1 MNQPQVLSL
10 TDSSRI
16 PSVSR
21 AISAICQ
28 RRPEQPLQVEFVG
41 GRSRWRF
48 VEEAPLRNERVK
60 ASSQPSLHHVTIAGG
75 WGERSDRER
84 RLAKLA
90 SKLGYY
96 PGLPRQLGGAKHG
109 LNTTFTREESSP
121 VVETRLNQ
129 RVALFYQ
136 AEGGVSAG
144 QLPTR
149 GVPRGGLQQL
159 HAQEAPARSEQSQ
172 RRDAGD
178 AAEAAHP
185 GAAARRGAPRGE
197 ALGAGVLPATAQ
209 EPAVNGCGSK

>member
-96 PGLPRQLGGAKHG
+96 PGLPRQKVESRLDSFLPAEFRAGAFS
-109 LNTTFTREESSP
+109 NFTP
-121 VVETRLNQ
+121 KK
-129 RVALFYQ
+129 
-136 AEGGVSAG
+136 
-144 QLPTR
+144 P
-149 GVPRGGLQQL
+149 
-159 HAQEAPARSEQSQ
+159 
-172 RRDAGD
+172 
-178 AAEAAHP
+178 
-185 GAAARRGAPRGE
+185 RRGA
-197 ALGAGVLPATAQ
+197 
-209 EPAVNGCGSK
+209 S